1 VIDLGQGWRTGRLDL
16 EPLAV
21 AYAAELAPLLDDPRM
36 DRDRPHPSRH
46 LASQGVARAAG
57 LSPTGD
63 VHHGEVCWASS
74 PAAAP

>member
-21 AYAAELAPLLDDPRM
+21 AHAAE
-36 DRDRPHPSRH
+36 
-46 LASQGVARAAG
+46 